1 VPANNAETFTDIAR
15 KQIVSSR
22 LKLARGAGNR
32 AEEVRLQQL
41 IKAIEAVIKM
51 RACALEVELEL
62 YAELES
68 QLYDP
73 SELDRPPEI
82 KPMT

>member
-1 VPANNAETFTDIAR
+1 MLADNAEIFTDIAR
-15 KQIVSSR
+15 KQIISSR

-32 AEEVRLQQL
+32 AEQDRLRQL

-51 RACALEVELEL
+51 RACSFEIELEL

-68 QLYDP
+68 ELYDAF
-73 SELDRPPEI
+73 RVG
-82 KPMT
+82 